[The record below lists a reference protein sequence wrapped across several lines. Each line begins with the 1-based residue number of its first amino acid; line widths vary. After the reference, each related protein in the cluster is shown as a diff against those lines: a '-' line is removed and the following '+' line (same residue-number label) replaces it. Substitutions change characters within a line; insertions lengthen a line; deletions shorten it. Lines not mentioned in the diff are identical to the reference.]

1 MRRAPTLDRRCW
13 TTDNRDVRAWVV
25 IAIVCVGGTAAAR
38 DARRKAGA
46 KSAAAPAPAVA
57 PAEPREPKPKLES
70 YDNDGCMALGS
81 CGTSGREVRKP
92 GERYYEPPPPP
103 VPPTP
108 LTGAEVIDGFR
119 GVERTVQECRLPNAR
134 RDPISVHAAIAKDG
148 KVAAVTVKGQL
159 APPTT
164 ACVENAVKGAHF
176 RASSGLAADYVFLYR
191 HFESGAGQPSR
202 DGGVDGNRDAPGQ

>member
-1 MRRAPTLDRRCW
+1 MPLDSRCW
-13 TTDNRDVRAWVV
+13 TTDNRGVRAWVV

-57 PAEPREPKPKLES
+57 PAEPPEPKPKREP
-70 YDNDGCMALGS
+70 YDNDGCMALCS
-81 CGTSGREVRKP
+81 CGTCGREVRKP
-92 GERYYEPPPPP
+92 GERYYEPPPVP

-108 LTGAEVIDGFR
+108 LTGAEVVDGFR
-119 GVERTVQECRLPNAR
+119 GVERTVQECRSANAR

-176 RASSGLAADYVFLYR
+176 RASSGLAADYVFLFR
-191 HFESGAGQPSR
+191 RFESAGAPAPR
-202 DGGVDGNRDAPGQ
+202 DGGVDGNRDAAGQ